1 MNTTNPLISVV
12 VPFYNRENT
21 IRRTILS
28 VINQT
33 FENWELIIVDD
44 GSDNIELLGEIIQE
58 FDDNR
63 IILVSEEIN
72 RGGGHAR
79 NVGINRAK
87 GEFIALLDSDD
98 TWNTNKLA
106 EHVAHHKNKS
116 ENLVSYSKSIIHY
129 IDEEEPQEALPIK
142 AIKKGERIAD
152 YLFVQGGFMPT
163 PSLFGFRSVFLQCPF
178 DTTLRRH
185 QDYDFLL
192 SLEQEGCEFDMINE
206 VLVHIHWEEIGT
218 KAGDRFYCP
227 DISAKFLSDRLNL
240 FSDQAAAA
248 FRLNNVFAPLR
259 VNEGLRKSLYK
270 GFWSDLIRVKLWR
283 VRIVSLSLFIF
294 NSTAPLRFGLRTYK
308 FVFRSDNV

>member
-1 MNTTNPLISVV
+1 MNTTNPLVSVV

-21 IRRTILS
+21 IRRSILS
-28 VINQT
+28 VKHQT
-33 FENWELIIVDD
+33 YENWELIIVDD
-44 GSDNIELLGEIIQE
+44 GSDNLYLLGEIIQE

-63 IILVSEEIN
+63 VILVSEKN
-72 RGGGHAR
+72 NQGGGAAR
-79 NVGINRAK
+79 NIGMLAAK
-87 GEFIALLDSDD
+87 GEYIAFLDSDD
-98 TWNTNKLA
+98 EWESDKL
-106 EHVAHHKNKS
+106 EKQVEFHKNKS
-116 ENLVSYSKSIIHY
+116 EKLVSYTKSVIHY
-129 IDEEEPQEALPIK
+129 GVDKKNQEPLPIK

-163 PSLFGFRSVFLQCPF
+163 PSLFGYRSVFLQCPF

-206 VLVHIHWEEIGT
+206 VLVHIHWEEVGT

-227 DISAKFLSDRLNL
+227 DVSAKFLSDRLNL

>member
-1 MNTTNPLISVV
+1 MNTTNPLVSVV
-12 VPFYNRENT
+12 VPFYNREHT
-21 IRRTILS
+21 IRRTISS

-44 GSDNIELLGEIIQE
+44 GSDNLKLLGDIIQK

-72 RGGGHAR
+72 QGGGAAR
-79 NVGINRAK
+79 NIGMLAAK
-87 GEFIALLDSDD
+87 GEYIAFLDSDD
-98 TWNTNKLA
+98 EWESNKL
-106 EHVAHHKNKS
+106 EKQVEFHKEKCKK
-116 ENLVSYSKSIIHY
+116 LVSYTKSLIHY
-129 IDEEEPQEALPIK
+129 EVNKNPQAALPSK
-142 AIKKGERIAD
+142 AIEKGEKIAD

-163 PSLFGFRSVFLQCPF
+163 PSLFGYRSVFLQCPF
-178 DTTLRRH
+178 DTTLSRH

-206 VLVHIHWEEIGT
+206 VLVHIHWEEVGT

-227 DISAKFLSDRLNL
+227 DVSAKFLSDRLNL

-259 VNEGLRKSLYK
+259 VNEGLRKSIYK

-283 VRIVSLSLFIF
+283 VRLVTISLLF
-294 NSTAPLRFGLRTYK
+294 
-308 FVFRSDNV
+308 FRSTFPLKLYKLFK